1 MTVVATAGHVDHG
14 KSTLVR
20 FLTGTDPDRL
30 EEEKAR
36 GMTIDLGFGFA
47 TLPSGRE
54 LGFVD
59 VPGHSRFVKNMLS
72 GVTTVGACLFVVDA
86 TEGWRAQS
94 EEHLRILELLGVQH
108 GVVAITKVGLANTD
122 TVELAGLEVAE
133 RVAGTFLAN
142 ADTVFVD
149 APAGI
154 GVVELRA
161 AMDRMIAAM
170 PDSPDIG
177 RPRLWI
183 DRSFAIRGAGTVV
196 TGTLTGGRV
205 SVDEEMVIEP
215 AHTRVRVR
223 GLQSR
228 NGELDSVGPGRRLA
242 VNASGV
248 EHHQVRRG
256 DALVSPH
263 RWHLTSCFDASL
275 TVLDGPG
282 IPVGSRGAFRVH
294 VGSGSVPAR
303 LRPLGRLK
311 AIGPGETGAAR
322 IWVQGRA
329 LPLLPGDR
337 YVLREMGRAT
347 TIGGGEVLDV
357 DPVLAAPAAAPSISV
372 DRVVAERGCVDAEQ
386 LERLTG
392 VRCVP
397 TVGQWVMTG
406 ETRSDIESSL
416 IERAASSGREGIR
429 LASLTEVQR
438 AVLTAGVPG
447 LAVDQDRVYA
457 AGALSSGLSPGA
469 VEALELLESD
479 PWSPP
484 VLPLSQR
491 AALRELEKAG
501 LAREVGDLWFAMSAV
516 EMAVVKL
523 SGLLKEDPRGFTVS
537 SARQAL
543 GSSRKYVLPLLL
555 HLDSI
560 GVTRR
565 LDDVR
570 VAGPRM
576 STRTEAK

>member
-1 MTVVATAGHVDHG
+1 M
-14 KSTLVR
+14 
-20 FLTGTDPDRL
+20 
-30 EEEKAR
+30 
-36 GMTIDLGFGFA
+36 
-47 TLPSGRE
+47 
-54 LGFVD
+54 
-59 VPGHSRFVKNMLS
+59 
-72 GVTTVGACLFVVDA
+72 
-86 TEGWRAQS
+86 
-94 EEHLRILELLGVQH
+94 
-108 GVVAITKVGLANTD
+108 
-122 TVELAGLEVAE
+122 
-133 RVAGTFLAN
+133 
-142 ADTVFVD
+142 
-149 APAGI
+149 
-154 GVVELRA
+154 
-161 AMDRMIAAM
+161 
-170 PDSPDIG
+170 
-177 RPRLWI
+177 
-183 DRSFAIRGAGTVV
+183 
-196 TGTLTGGRV
+196 
-205 SVDEEMVIEP
+205 
-215 AHTRVRVR
+215 
-223 GLQSR
+223 
-228 NGELDSVGPGRRLA
+228 
-242 VNASGV
+242 
-248 EHHQVRRG
+248 
-256 DALVSPH
+256 SPH

-372 DRVVAERGCVDAEQ
+372 ERVVAERGCVDAEQ

-397 TVGQWVMTG
+397 TVGRWVMTG

-429 LASLTEVQR
+429 LASLTEVER

-457 AGALSSGLSPGA
+457 AAALSSGLSPGA